1 MAFTNC
7 LLRRPYVSPGK
18 PTTHLKILNSV
29 AADRIALAVLEKYDL
44 RNSLSEA
51 LRHLVDYGNLERTLG
66 CYRELMTQRDV
77 TEGDLINRSEA
88 DHRDSFYYCL
98 MKNPYLVP
106 RVEVPVI
113 KVNPLLT
120 IS

>member
-1 MAFTNC
+1 MEGAIG
-7 LLRRPYVSPGK
+7 LL
-18 PTTHLKILNSV
+18 
-29 AADRIALAVLEKYDL
+29 IANGELEGT
-44 RNSLSEA
+44 LS
-51 LRHLVDYGNLERTLG
+51 
-66 CYRELMTQRDV
+66 CYRELMMQRDI

-88 DHRDSFYYCL
+88 DHWDSFYYCL

-113 KVNPLLT
+113 KVNLLLT

>member
-1 MAFTNC
+1 M
-7 LLRRPYVSPGK
+7 
-18 PTTHLKILNSV
+18 PTTHLKIPNNV
-29 AADRIALAVLEKYDL
+29 AARRIARTVLKKYDL
-44 RNSLSEA
+44 SKSLEGA
-51 LRHLVDYGNLERTLG
+51 IGLLIANGELEGTLG